1 MYTEVNRE
9 EVAVSLYIKRL
20 SDEDAGEYLCTALYA
35 GNLKMSA
42 SVSVSVFRKLRVH
55 NILKK
60 SINIC
65 EWRNQPRKPK
75 LIWKIWRLKLKI
87 IVFQLELRGW
97 TPLWRSSLRLTQ
109 ILNWDA
115 RFRRILPPTST
126 GSRNL
131 WSYRAV
137 SSSSYRYIPTFEFR
151 IWVHF

>member
-1 MYTEVNRE
+1 MIYFSRMYTEVNRE

-65 EWRNQPRKPK
+65 EWRNQPRKPT
-75 LIWKIWRLKLKI
+75 LIWKTWRLKLKI

-97 TPLWRSSLRLTQ
+97 TPHSRSLLRLTQ

-115 RFRRILPPTST
+115 RFRRIQPPTST

-137 SSSSYRYIPTFEFR
+137 SSSSYRYTNL
-151 IWVHF
+151 WG